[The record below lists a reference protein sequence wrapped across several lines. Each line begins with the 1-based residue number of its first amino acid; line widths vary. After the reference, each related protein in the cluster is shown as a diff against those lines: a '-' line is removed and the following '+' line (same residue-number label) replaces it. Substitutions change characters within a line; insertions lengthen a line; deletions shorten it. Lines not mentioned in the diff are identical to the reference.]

1 MFLSGCCLTALA
13 LLFCSPVLI
22 LLSGSLT
29 GRYELRQMLKP
40 VLEDDLYSADE
51 VMGQDT
57 ALWKT
62 VPQYPTGE
70 HYQKL
75 LFFTP
80 QFFTVFW
87 NSVKLTVLIIGGQ
100 LLIAVPAA
108 WALAV
113 CRFRLRRA
121 LFILYVILMLMPF
134 QVTMLSQYL
143 ALNRLSLI
151 NTHWAVI
158 LPAVFSTFPVF
169 LINRGFAS
177 LPEEL
182 LEAARVDGAGEF
194 RIFWHVGL
202 PLGMPGILWAVVL
215 GFLESWNLIE
225 QPLAFLENK
234 QLWPLS
240 LYLPEIGLG
249 QAGTEFAAS
258 VITLIP
264 SGLVFWLGQDYLE
277 QGIISSALKG

>member
-143 ALNRLSLI
+143 ALNRLS
-151 NTHWAVI
+151 
-158 LPAVFSTFPVF
+158 
-169 LINRGFAS
+169 
-177 LPEEL
+177 
-182 LEAARVDGAGEF
+182 
-194 RIFWHVGL
+194 
-202 PLGMPGILWAVVL
+202 
-215 GFLESWNLIE
+215 
-225 QPLAFLENK
+225 
-234 QLWPLS
+234 
-240 LYLPEIGLG
+240 
-249 QAGTEFAAS
+249 
-258 VITLIP
+258 
-264 SGLVFWLGQDYLE
+264 
-277 QGIISSALKG
+277 